1 MNAIIVDDE
10 PDGIRTLQKLVQ
22 RHCPRVKI
30 AATCANADAAKE
42 QIELLKPDLLFLD
55 IQMPGKSGLE
65 LLTELTRKDFEV
77 IFVTAYNDYILQALQ
92 FSAADYLLKPVD
104 EDRLCEAVDRAEK
117 RLAEGKK
124 DEQTAALLH
133 NLTKSGNPFEMRL
146 CLPTLK
152 GFMILKL
159 DEILYCEA
167 ERSYTIFHI
176 VGGKTVTV
184 SKPLIDYDQ
193 LLKDTSFFRVHK
205 SFFINLLHIK
215 EYQKG
220 EGGMVIMSN
229 NAEIEVS
236 RRKKEIFLQKVKEVF
251 KY

>member
-1 MNAIIVDDE
+1 
-10 PDGIRTLQKLVQ
+10 
-22 RHCPRVKI
+22 
-30 AATCANADAAKE
+30 
-42 QIELLKPDLLFLD
+42 
-55 IQMPGKSGLE
+55 
-65 LLTELTRKDFEV
+65 
-77 IFVTAYNDYILQALQ
+77 
-92 FSAADYLLKPVD
+92 
-104 EDRLCEAVDRAEK
+104 
-117 RLAEGKK
+117 
-124 DEQTAALLH
+124 
-133 NLTKSGNPFEMRL
+133 
-146 CLPTLK
+146 
-152 GFMILKL
+152 MILKL

-205 SFFINLLHIK
+205 SFFINLLHVK